1 MYYLFEKTENKQK
14 EAGVGPI
21 FLKNEK
27 LQIVPISATQ
37 SLKLQKYN
45 LYLQIICQIAKW
57 MHSRKSIVKGEM
69 MHRNKRVLV
78 YYQINLLKY
87 FLLQL
92 KYCWHFESQVK

>member
-1 MYYLFEKTENKQK
+1 
-14 EAGVGPI
+14 
-21 FLKNEK
+21 
-27 LQIVPISATQ
+27 
-37 SLKLQKYN
+37 
-45 LYLQIICQIAKW
+45 

-92 KYCWHFESQVK
+92 KYC